1 MDYANYSPFE
11 QRLIKNENLS
21 FIKMLIEREIKN
33 YKYNISN
40 ENIIDYINRVEN
52 KHLHDEIEK
61 YDVTDSDLKQIQ
73 TSILK
78 TSKYNLDIEYLPTED
93 WEFDT
98 TSSVKKEIVI
108 KIPNYEMLSNALAL
122 FILLFPF
129 AALFLSYFLIMI
141 FR

>member
-1 MDYANYSPFE
+1 MDCANYSTFE

-21 FIKMLIEREIKN
+21 FIKMLIERDIKN

-40 ENIIDYINRVEN
+40 ENVVDYINRIEN
-52 KHLHDEIEK
+52 KQLHSAIEK
-61 YDVTDSDLKQIQ
+61 YNITDSDLKQIQ
-73 TSILK
+73 TSIMK
-78 TSKYNLDIEYLPTED
+78 TSKYNLEVEYLPTED
-93 WEFDT
+93 WEFDINT
-98 TSSVKKEIVI
+98 PLKKEFIVA
-108 KIPNYEMLSNALAL
+108 IPTYEMLSNALAL

>member
-1 MDYANYSPFE
+1 MNYANYSSFE
-11 QRLIKNENLS
+11 QRMVKNENLS
-21 FIKMLIEREIKN
+21 FIKLLIERDIKN
-33 YKYNISN
+33 YKYNIN
-40 ENIIDYINRVEN
+40 DENIIDYINRVEN

-61 YDVTDSDLKQIQ
+61 YDITDSELNQIQ

-98 TSSVKKEIVI
+98 PSSIKKEIVI

>member
-1 MDYANYSPFE
+1 MDCANYSTFE

-21 FIKMLIEREIKN
+21 FIKMLIERDIKN

-40 ENIIDYINRVEN
+40 ENVVDYINRIEN
-52 KHLHDEIEK
+52 KQLHSAIEK
-61 YDVTDSDLKQIQ
+61 YNITDSDLKQIQ
-73 TSILK
+73 SSIMK
-78 TSKYNLDIEYLPTED
+78 TSKYNLEVEYLPTED
-93 WEFDT
+93 WEFDINT
-98 TSSVKKEIVI
+98 PLKKEFIVA
-108 KIPNYEMLSNALAL
+108 IPTYEMLSNALAL